1 MEIQISKT
9 VICLSSARS
18 GTNFLRSW
26 FDQNPAYET
35 FGELFSKSHN
45 FAIKLNENGIKNN
58 DGSSISVR
66 ELLQLE
72 ENIEAMGQTLFFKI
86 FYDHLDKIPET
97 DQLSIFN
104 NRKIIHLIRTNPLET
119 FFSSK
124 KAKSE
129 NIWKTSDQNKI
140 KFTRYKLDREE
151 FNNWFDKK
159 SNQIKH
165 YSKLIENNTKVRL
178 EYQSNYFENYLN
190 KELNSFLKDDFNLNA
205 KLKKQNPYQMC
216 DVIINYDSFE
226 DMDHD
231 LF

>member
-1 MEIQISKT
+1 MEIQISKA

-18 GTNFLRSW
+18 GTNFLKSW
-26 FDQNPAYET
+26 FDQNPKYVA
-35 FGELFSKSHN
+35 FGELFSKSHS
-45 FAIKLNENGIKNN
+45 FALKLNENGIEGNN
-58 DGSSISVR
+58 GSSISVR
-66 ELLQLE
+66 ELFQLE
-72 ENIEAMGQTLFFKI
+72 ENIESKGQTLFFKI
-86 FYDHLDKIPET
+86 FYDHLDKILEM
-97 DQLSIFN
+97 DQLSLFKN
-104 NRKIIHLIRTNPLET
+104 KKIVHLIRTNPLET
-119 FFSSK
+119 FFSLE

-129 NIWKTSDQNKI
+129 IIWKTSDESKI

-159 SNQIKH
+159 SNKIRR

-205 KLKKQNPYQMC
+205 KLKKQNPYQMR
-216 DVIINYDSFE
+216 DVIINYDSFK
-226 DMDHD
+226 DVDYD